1 MGGVRKMEKICNPLF
16 TEKHTYVE
24 GGNNSDQNV
33 TAFHDFRVRAVDD
46 DSVLQEI
53 HFQQGPVKECGV
65 NGVANEDLL
74 LMIITRLQQFNQ
86 GAFSCRENSMAI
98 TKLEEAVMWLRKRT
112 LAREARGVEGTH
124 TV

>member
-1 MGGVRKMEKICNPLF
+1 MEKICNPLF